1 MVKALRY
8 NTAIAAV
15 MVLAAGAPAQ
25 AQEEPDHIRG
35 QITEVTASSIV
46 VKANGGKAVRLATPE
61 GLTVIGLEKGSFT
74 KVDFGVYVGSVA
86 VKLDEYSPI
95 VRDSMSWL
103 HKGFELR
110 IIDEQ
115 LRGIAAGHKKWSLT
129 LDSIMAHGW
138 VDDIEDRVLSI
149 KYGPTE
155 EEETDVEVPRDVPV
169 LKMALTDRSD
179 IKLGAHVFAGAQKD
193 EDGNYVAVFIFVGKG
208 DVVPPL

>member
-1 MVKALRY
+1 MKALCY
-8 NTAIAAV
+8 NILIAAV
-15 MVLAAGAPAQ
+15 ITVAVGSPVRG
-25 AQEEPDHIRG
+25 QEEPDHIRG
-35 QITEVTASSIV
+35 QITKVEDSSID
-46 VKANGGKAVRLATPE
+46 VKTRDGKTVRLATPE
-61 GLTVIGLEKGSFT
+61 DLTVISLDKGSFT

-95 VRDSMSWL
+95 VRDSLSWL

-129 LDSIMAHGW
+129 PDTIMAHGW
-138 VDDIEDRVLSI
+138 VDCIEDRVLSI

-155 EEETDVEVPRDVPV
+155 EEETDVEVPRGAPV
-169 LKMALTDRSD
+169 LKMALADRTL
-179 IKLGAHVFAGAQKD
+179 IKRDAHVFAGAQKD
-193 EDGNYVAVFIFVGKG
+193 ADGKYVAVFIFVGKG

>member
-1 MVKALRY
+1 MKALRY
-8 NTAIAAV
+8 TMAIAAV
-15 MVLAAGAPAQ
+15 IGLAVGLPAH
-25 AQEEPDHIRG
+25 AQQEPDHIRG
-35 QITEVTASSIV
+35 QITQVEDTSIV
-46 VKANGGKAVRLATPE
+46 VKSPDGRTVRLATPAD
-61 GLTVIGLEKGSFT
+61 LTIISLDKGSFT

-95 VRDSMSWL
+95 VRDSLSWL

-129 LDSIMAHGW
+129 SDSIMAHGW

-169 LKMALTDRSD
+169 LKMTLGDRAL
-179 IKLGAHVFAGAQKD
+179 IKPGAHIFAGAEKD
-193 EDGNYVAVFIFVGKG
+193 ADGKYVAVFIFVGKG

>member
-1 MVKALRY
+1 MKALCY
-8 NTAIAAV
+8 NMLIAAV
-15 MVLAAGAPAQ
+15 IAVAVGSPVR

-35 QITEVTASSIV
+35 QITMVENSSID
-46 VKANGGKAVRLATPE
+46 VKTQDGKTLRLATPE
-61 GLTVIGLEKGSFT
+61 DLTVIGLEKGSFT

-95 VRDSMSWL
+95 VRDSLSWL

-129 LDSIMAHGW
+129 PDTIMAHGW
-138 VDDIEDRVLSI
+138 IDDIEDRVLSI

-169 LKMALTDRSD
+169 LRMALADKTL
-179 IKLGAHVFAGAQKD
+179 IKRDAHIFAGAQKD
-193 EDGNYVAVFIFVGKG
+193 ADGKYVAVFIFVGKG